1 MFPSSDLINQCA
13 PTVAPETMVAI
24 IQVESGG
31 NAYALGVNGLIRNRP
46 HPKTANEALRWAR
59 YYINLGYSV
68 DLGLMQI
75 NSRNLKGLGYRLEQM
90 FEPCSNLKAGS
101 RILSNGYLGAAKRYG
116 HGQTA
121 LKAALS
127 AYNTGNYEHGFHNG
141 YVAKY
146 YPGNRLQVTV
156 RAKAPV
162 ALLAKGKRS
171 LHQNDRVQASVAL
184 PMLESPYTADTTI
197 YQLKNADDIISWE

>member
-1 MFPSSDLINQCA
+1 MLPSPDLINQCA
-13 PTVAPETMVAI
+13 PTVAPETMIAI
-24 IQVESGG
+24 IEVESGG
-31 NAYALGVNGLIRNRP
+31 NAYALGINGFVRNPP
-46 HPKTANEALRWAR
+46 HPKTANEAVRWAR

-75 NSRNLKGLGYRLEQM
+75 NSRNLKGLGYQLEQI
-90 FEPCSNLKAGS
+90 FEPCTNLKAGS
-101 RILSNGYLGAAKRYG
+101 SILSKGYLGAAKRYG
-116 HGQTA
+116 HGQAA

-156 RAKAPV
+156 RAKAPA

-171 LHQNDRVQASVAL
+171 LNQSDRVQVPVAL
-184 PMLESPYTADTTI
+184 PVIVSPYTADTTI
-197 YQLKNADDIISWE
+197 YQLKSADDIISWE